1 MKMTSYV
8 SAIIFK
14 TMYIYPIADR
24 LYHIHRINTP
34 MYQINHLTQTHTM
47 LNANRIV
54 RVMSLTYQ
62 WDRAQVYMV
71 TILSVSHDVHQKWG
85 SSPVSTK
92 YTTIRTWVIKIQ
104 LLHE

>member
-14 TMYIYPIADR
+14 TMYIYPNVDR
-24 LYHIHRINTP
+24 LYHIDRINTP
-34 MYQINHLTQTHTM
+34 MYQINHLTETHTM
-47 LNANRIV
+47 LYTNTIV

-71 TILSVSHDVHQKWG
+71 
-85 SSPVSTK
+85 
-92 YTTIRTWVIKIQ
+92 
-104 LLHE
+104 

>member
-1 MKMTSYV
+1 MKLTNYV

-24 LYHIHRINTP
+24 LYNTHRINTP

-47 LNANRIV
+47 LYTNRIV
-54 RVMSLTYQ
+54 GVMSLTYQ

-71 TILSVSHDVHQKWG
+71 
-85 SSPVSTK
+85 
-92 YTTIRTWVIKIQ
+92 
-104 LLHE
+104 